1 MKDKDF
7 DLIEDEEEFENA
19 EDLETSDKIRR
30 KRVRG
35 SRARKAEEQPVKQR
49 AKQNGRHKRDS

>member
-19 EDLETSDKIRR
+19 EDLEASDKTRR
-30 KRVRG
+30 KKVRS
-35 SRARKAEEQPVKQR
+35 SRARIAEEQPIKQR
-49 AKQNGRHKRDS
+49 AKQNGWQKRDS

>member
-19 EDLETSDKIRR
+19 EDLEASYKVKRKI
-30 KRVRG
+30 VRG
-35 SRARKAEEQPVKQR
+35 SRARKAEEQPTKQR
-49 AKQNGRHKRDS
+49 AKQNGWQKGNN

>member
-19 EDLETSDKIRR
+19 EDLEASYKVKR
-30 KRVRG
+30 KRVRD

-49 AKQNGRHKRDS
+49 AKQNGRQKRDS